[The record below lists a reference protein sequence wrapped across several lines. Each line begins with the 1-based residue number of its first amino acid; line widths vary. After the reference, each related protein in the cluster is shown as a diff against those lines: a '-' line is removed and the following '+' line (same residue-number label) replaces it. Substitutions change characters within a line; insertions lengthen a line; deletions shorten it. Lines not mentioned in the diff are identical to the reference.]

1 MVKITGPNQAL
12 GIHKT
17 TGKTKKAASKSK
29 ASDRVKVS
37 DAAGLKERAKVLLA
51 DMPDVRLEQIE
62 SIRQALENG
71 SYTINN
77 KAIASHIV
85 RNALSEH
92 AWG

>member
-1 MVKITGPNQAL
+1 MVKITGSNQPM
-12 GIHKT
+12 GIHKSA
-17 TGKTKKAASKSK
+17 GKAKKSASKSR

-37 DAAGLKERAKVLLA
+37 DAAGLKERAKVLLS
-51 DMPDVRLEQIE
+51 DMPDVRLDQIE
-62 SIRQALENG
+62 GIRDALENG
-71 SYTINN
+71 SYTMNN